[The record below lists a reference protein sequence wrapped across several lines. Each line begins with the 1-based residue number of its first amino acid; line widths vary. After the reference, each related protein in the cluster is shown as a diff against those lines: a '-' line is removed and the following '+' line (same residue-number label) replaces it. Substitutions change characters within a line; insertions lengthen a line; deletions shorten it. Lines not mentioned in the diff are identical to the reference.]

1 MAENPAR
8 KWWALIAIAA
18 SVLVVGLDLTV
29 LNLAL
34 PTIATDLHAST
45 SDLQWISD
53 AYSLV
58 LAAAM
63 LPAGLLGDRL
73 GRKKVLLVALL
84 LFGVSSAA
92 CAYATSTG
100 ELILARAVL
109 GIGAAAIFPLSLSVI
124 PVLFAPEE
132 RQKAIALMASATFI
146 SFPIGPIV
154 GGYLLDHFWWGSV
167 FLINVPVVALA
178 LIAVAILLPESR
190 SAQRAGMDV
199 LGVVLSSAG
208 LAGLTYGFIKAGQN
222 GWTDA
227 AALGTI
233 AAGVAV
239 LAVLV
244 AWERWLTERNQAGE
258 GGNLRG
264 GRWVKVRPL
273 IELRLFRSAG
283 FTWGTIL
290 ATLVSFAMFG
300 IFFAMPLYFQE
311 VRGVNAMGS
320 GLRLLPMIGGMVIGM
335 IGGTLLARGDAPPR
349 PPREGMASP
358 RKAADGT
365 VHASLGSAK
374 ALVTVGFTLMA
385 VTLGVGATTTASSG
399 TGFAAAWF
407 AAFGLGLGLAM
418 PQAMNAALSALSA
431 ERSGSG
437 SALISAMRQVGAT
450 IGVAVLGTVLNSV
463 YRSHLAVTGLPAA
476 AAAAAKSS
484 VVAGVAVAHA
494 LGSAAL
500 LDSVRHAFVQ
510 GMDTML
516 WVCGG
521 IALAS
526 AILALLFL
534 PRRAD
539 GTPGGAGASP
549 VATGESGSDR
559 AELEV

>member
-53 AYSLV
+53 SYSLV

-73 GRKKVLLVALL
+73 GRKKVLLVALI

-100 ELILARAVL
+100 ELIAARALL

-124 PVLFAPEE
+124 PVLFAPAE

-167 FLINVPVVALA
+167 FLINVPVVVLA
-178 LIAVAILLPESR
+178 VIAVAILLPESR
-190 SAQRAGMDV
+190 SAQRPGVDY
-199 LGVVLSSAG
+199 LGVILSSAG
-208 LAGLTYGFIKAGQN
+208 LAGLTYGFIKAGQD

-227 AALGTI
+227 AAVGTI

-244 AWERWLTERNQAGE
+244 AWERWLTGRNRPGE
-258 GGNLRG
+258 DGADGGNLRG
-264 GRWVKVRPL
+264 GKVRPL

-290 ATLVSFAMFG
+290 STLVSFAMFG

-320 GLRLLPMIGGMVIGM
+320 GLRLLPMIGGMIIGM
-335 IGGTLLARGDAPPR
+335 IGGTRL
-349 PPREGMASP
+349 ASP
-358 RKAADGT
+358 RKAADGQLRT
-365 VHASLGSAK
+365 PMASGK
-374 ALVTVGFTLMA
+374 GLVTTGFAIMA
-385 VTLGVGATTTASSG
+385 VMLGLGATTTVNSG

-437 SALISAMRQVGAT
+437 SALISALRQVGAT
-450 IGVAVLGTVLNSV
+450 IGVAVLGTVLGSV
-463 YRSHLAVTGLPAA
+463 YSSHLVVTGLPAA

-484 VVAGVAVAHA
+484 VVAGVAVAHT

-516 WVCGG
+516 WICGG

-526 AILALLFL
+526 AILAFLFL
-534 PRRAD
+534 PRRAE
-539 GTPGGAGASP
+539 GVPGASGVPGGESATPA
-549 VATGESGSDR
+549 ATGESGPDR

>member
-1 MAENPAR
+1 MTGNPAR

-84 LFGVSSAA
+84 LFGASSAA

-100 ELILARAVL
+100 ELIAARAVL
-109 GIGAAAIFPLSLSVI
+109 GIGAAAIFPLSLAVI

-167 FLINVPVVALA
+167 FLINVPVVVLA

-190 SAQRAGMDV
+190 SAQRPSVDV
-199 LGVVLSSAG
+199 LGVILSSAG
-208 LAGLTYGFIKAGQN
+208 LAGLTYGFIKAGQD

-244 AWERWLTERNQAGE
+244 AWERWLTGRNRPGD

-264 GRWVKVRPL
+264 GRWGKVRPL
-273 IELRLFRSAG
+273 IELRLFRSAA

-320 GLRLLPMIGGMVIGM
+320 GLRLLPMVGGMVIGLVAS
-335 IGGTLLARGDAPPR
+335 TRL
-349 PPREGMASP
+349 ASP

-365 VHASLGSAK
+365 VRAPLASAK
-374 ALVTVGFTLMA
+374 ALVTVGFALMA
-385 VTLGVGATTTASSG
+385 ITLGVGAMTTVSSG
-399 TGFAAAWF
+399 TGFAAVWF
-407 AAFGLGLGLAM
+407 ATFGLGLGLAM

-450 IGVAVLGTVLNSV
+450 IGVAILGTVLGSV
-463 YRSHLAVTGLPAA
+463 YASHLDVTGLPAA
-476 AAAAAKSS
+476 AAAAAKSN
-484 VVAGVAVAHA
+484 VVAGVATAHA
-494 LGSAAL
+494 LGSTAL
-500 LDSVRHAFVQ
+500 LDSARYAFVQ
-510 GMDTML
+510 GLDTML
-516 WVCGG
+516 WICAG

-526 AILALLFL
+526 AILALIFL

-539 GTPGGAGASP
+539 GAPEGAGAVP
-549 VATGESGSDR
+549 VAAGESGSER
-559 AELEV
+559 AQLEV